1 MELAKKFEEA
11 TSCQSVNINSLS
23 TDKKYPIVR
32 TKRMTSKFG
41 PTILL
46 TIRDSESTTVQTFLP
61 KRYSAVLSDDDME
74 KISFVESHIHGN
86 IRKIRM
92 LFAKNRNVYDTFHF
106 EGLKKKT

>member
-46 TIRDSESTTVQTFLP
+46 TIRDSESTTVQIFLP
-61 KRYSAVLSDDDME
+61 KRYNAVVSEVDIE
-74 KISFVESHIHGN
+74 KINNKLVLLNLIYMGICEKSRSYFL
-86 IRKIRM
+86 KIEM
-92 LFAKNRNVYDTFHF
+92 
-106 EGLKKKT
+106 